1 MGGGGGEGGT
11 TTANPKNKQK
21 KKKLKM
27 ETWVSLLAWKKD
39 IVVFQV
45 FSSSLDLLLFKL
57 EYLVERIRD
66 TNGKE

>member
-1 MGGGGGEGGT
+1 MGGGGGRGEPLLQT
-11 TTANPKNKQK
+11 PKTNRK

>member
-1 MGGGGGEGGT
+1 MGGGGGGG
-11 TTANPKNKQK
+11 NHYCKPQKQTEK

>member
-1 MGGGGGEGGT
+1 MGGGGGG
-11 TTANPKNKQK
+11 NHYCKPQKQTEK